1 MTERQSE
8 KRSAGPSG
16 EEKRGDMKRFPQWVN
31 FRLQTKLTLLIECL
45 IIIVVVVTG
54 VITTIREKET
64 LENELRRVGWR

>member
-1 MTERQSE
+1 
-8 KRSAGPSG
+8 
-16 EEKRGDMKRFPQWVN
+16 MKRFPQWVN

-64 LENELRRVGWR
+64 LENELQQHGWR